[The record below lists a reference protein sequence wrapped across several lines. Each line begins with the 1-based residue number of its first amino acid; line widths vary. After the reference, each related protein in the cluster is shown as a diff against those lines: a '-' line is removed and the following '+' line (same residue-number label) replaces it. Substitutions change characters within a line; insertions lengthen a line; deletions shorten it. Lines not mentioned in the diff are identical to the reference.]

1 MTDDDL
7 KAQKNA
13 KKRKKNAFQN
23 GFYYRVIMLLQLS
36 LLNTK
41 NIKLL
46 KMMTF

>member
-1 MTDDDL
+1 MMT
-7 KAQKNA
+7 Q
-13 KKRKKNAFQN
+13 KRKKTQKNAFQI
-23 GFYYRVIMLLQLS
+23 GIDCRVIMLLQLS